1 MLDQAKQARL
11 IEGPVGRTLAALTGP
26 MLIGITMMI
35 AFNLVDTFF
44 VSQIGKIELAAMSFT
59 FPVVLLVG
67 SLTQGLSTGAS
78 VVISRAIGEGD
89 SRKFRRLTTDS
100 LTLAL
105 LITGIASVAGL
116 FTITPVFELL
126 GAEGDVLFISMP
138 KIFEDSRLYSNVI
151 LFIHQYMTIWYLG
164 MIVVVVPMIG
174 NSAIRATGDMKTP
187 AMIMVVAVT
196 VNVILDPLLIFG
208 IGQFEGL
215 GIQGAALATVL
226 ARGTALVAALRV
238 VHYRERMID
247 FARPVLGDVL
257 DSWRQIL
264 FVGLPAALTQ
274 MLTPISQGIIT
285 GLVAGYS
292 TEAVAAFGVASR
304 IEVFGLAAVIAL
316 AATLMPFVGQ
326 NWGAKKMGRIQLAVR
341 YSQQFSLIWGAM
353 LFVVLAVFRE
363 PIAGI
368 FSNDPEVISI
378 LSTYLIIVPIAY
390 ALQNVLFVVSATLNA
405 LNKPLHA
412 AGLIVVRLLVLN
424 VPLAI
429 AGSALIGLE
438 GIFAAAPIAN
448 VVAGIGAWWWLRH
461 ILTAEVPEAAP
472 RPRDPSVQ
480 SMRQPADSIGQ

>member
-1 MLDQAKQARL
+1 MDQAKQARL

-44 VSQIGKIELAAMSFT
+44 VSRIGKIELAAMSFT

-100 LTLAL
+100 LSLAL
-105 LITGIASVAGL
+105 IITGIASITGL
-116 FTITPVFELL
+116 FTIIPVFELL
-126 GAEGDVLFISMP
+126 GAEGDVLFISLP
-138 KIFEDSRLYSNVI
+138 EVFEGSRLYSNVI

-164 MIVVVVPMIG
+164 MIVVVVPMVG

-187 AMIMVVAVT
+187 AMIMVAAVI

-208 IGQFEGL
+208 IGQFDGL

-226 ARGTALVAALRV
+226 ARATALVASLRII
-238 VHYRERMID
+238 HYRERMID
-247 FARPVLGDVL
+247 FARPALAAVL
-257 DSWRQIL
+257 DSWKRIL

-274 MLTPISQGIIT
+274 MLTPIAQGIIT

-304 IEVFGLAAVIAL
+304 VEVFGLAAVIAL

-326 NWGAKKMGRIQLAVR
+326 NWGANKMGRIQLAVR

-353 LFVVLAVFRE
+353 LFVVLALFRE
-363 PIAGI
+363 SIAGV
-368 FSNDPEVISI
+368 FSDDPEVISI

-412 AGLIVVRLLVLN
+412 AALIMVRLLVLN
-424 VPLAI
+424 VPLALI
-429 AGSALIGLE
+429 GSAVIGLE
-438 GIFAAAPIAN
+438 GIFVAAPVAN
-448 VVAGIGAWWWLRH
+448 LVAGIGGWWWLRR
-461 ILTAEVPEAAP
+461 IMAAAEPKTTAQQDTLPV
-472 RPRDPSVQ
+472 RRVS
-480 SMRQPADSIGQ
+480 QPADSIGQ